1 MDESSPVFQNFQN
14 KMSAM
19 SGRPKMNV
27 TNMKTIFGDGRGRA
41 AISGKGSALVRGGL
55 DNKLFQVG
63 GTANLGERIAANERK
78 ITLLKNVLKAQK
90 PFGGKEDEIIK
101 INSTLQSIGNII
113 TTDYANRINESKLEN
128 KLLKNQLDAER
139 KSAAERGLEKVN
151 KIGSSV
157 GSGISS
163 IASKVTSP
171 ITGIFDKLLSAAT
184 LLGAGIVG
192 NAAVK
197 WWTKLTPQ
205 QQSRVVT
212 GLKIAAV
219 SAGVLGLGFLGKKAY
234 DITRFGLKVGGGAIN
249 LGKNI
254 VKSGSKKIRRFIDP
268 NRAEKLKRL
277 KNINKIKANKL
288 NNKKLLN
295 VNKITKTGQFSGG
308 IKTGIDLG
316 KKTTT
321 KGLSK
326 TAVKTGAKF
335 GVKKGLRVAAG
346 SAPILGFLVDGGF
359 AVERLLKGDKKSA
372 GIYMTS
378 ALASFIPKAG
388 TVASVGL
395 TVAGM
400 QSAAE
405 FDAKKRADKLKE
417 EGNIEVIYQEINNTN
432 RKGKDDQTNQ
442 EKVLSAAEG
451 TQVFPVSSI
460 NLDNPYMIKTP
471 EILGIILGDN

>member
-19 SGRPKMNV
+19 SGRPKINV

-41 AISGKGSALVRGGL
+41 AISGKSSTLVRGSL

-63 GTANLGERIAANERK
+63 GSDNLEERVATNERK
-78 ITLLKNVLKAQK
+78 ITLLKNVLKSQK
-90 PFGGKEDEIIK
+90 PFGGKEDEILK

-113 TTDYANRINESKLEN
+113 TVDYANRINERKIEN
-128 KLLKNQLDAER
+128 KLLKSQLDAQR
-139 KSAAERGLEKVN
+139 KSTAERSLERVN

-171 ITGIFDKLLSAAT
+171 IKGIFDNLLSAAT
-184 LLGAGIVG
+184 LLGAGIAS

-205 QQSRVVT
+205 QQSRAVT

-219 SAGVLGLGFLGKKAY
+219 SAGVFGLGLIGKKIF
-234 DITRFGLKVGGGAIN
+234 DIGRFAFKVGRGTVN

-254 VKSGSKKIRRFIDP
+254 VGSGSKKIGRFIDP
-268 NRAEKLKRL
+268 NRAEKLARA
-277 KNINKIKANKL
+277 KNIKKIKADKL
-288 NNKKLLN
+288 
-295 VNKITKTGQFSGG
+295 TKTKKGFFNFG
-308 IKTGIDLG
+308 KG
-316 KKTTT
+316 KKVATASTELGEQAVK
-321 KGLSK
+321 KGLK
-326 TAVKTGAKF
+326 RTAVKTGAKF
-335 GVKKGLRVAAG
+335 TAKKGLRIAAG

-359 AVERLLKGDKKSA
+359 AVERLLKGDTKSA
-372 GIYMTS
+372 GIYASS
-378 ALASFIPKAG
+378 ALASFIPKVG

-417 EGNIEVIYQEINNTN
+417 NENIEVIYQEINNTN
-432 RKGKDDQTNQ
+432 KKGKDDQTNQ
-442 EKVLSAAEG
+442 KGVLSGAEG
-451 TQVFPVSSI
+451 TQVPVVSSI
-460 NLDNPYMIKTP
+460 HLDNEYMTKTP
-471 EILGIILGDN
+471 KILGIILGDDL

>member
-41 AISGKGSALVRGGL
+41 AISGKGSTLVRGGL

-63 GTANLGERIAANERK
+63 GTSNLGERIAANERK

-90 PFGGKEDEIIK
+90 PFGGKEDEILK

-128 KLLKNQLDAER
+128 KLLRNQLDAQR
-139 KSAAERGLEKVN
+139 KSVAERSLEKVN

-171 ITGIFDKLLSAAT
+171 ITGIFDRLLSAAT
-184 LLGAGIVG
+184 LLGAGIAS

-219 SAGVLGLGFLGKKAY
+219 SAGVLGLGLIGKKVF
-234 DITRFGLKVGGGAIN
+234 DIGRFVFRTGRGTVN

-254 VKSGSKKIRRFIDP
+254 VKSGRRFIDP
-268 NRAEKLKRL
+268 KRAEKLARVN
-277 KNINKIKANKL
+277 NINKIKATKL
-288 NNKKLLN
+288 NNKGLLN
-295 VNKITKTGQFSGG
+295 VGKIKNTAQFGGG
-308 IKTGIDLG
+308 IKTGIDLS

-321 KGLSK
+321 KQVSK
-326 TAVKTGAKF
+326 TVVKQGAKF
-335 GVKKGLRVAAG
+335 GVGKVLRIGAG

-372 GIYMTS
+372 GIYASS
-378 ALASFIPKAG
+378 ALASFIPKVG

-432 RKGKDDQTNQ
+432 RKRKDDQTNQ
-442 EKVLSAAEG
+442 EKVLSEAEG
-451 TQVFPVSSI
+451 TQVPVVSSI
-460 NLDNPYMIKTP
+460 HLDNEYMIKTP
-471 EILGIILGDN
+471 KILGIILGDDL